1 MAKKKPLQQ
10 LDLFGEAFAE
20 QTVPVQDEKQ
30 EAQPAYEPIE
40 TTVQSAV
47 AEETPL
53 INDTRQVVFADDK
66 IGIKIKLKTPAQ
78 PVVTTSEQVVEP
90 TSVEVTNAVQQEA
103 LVPITEENEFV
114 QEEPVVIIESVASNE
129 SKPAITK
136 KYTKRIQSNIE
147 KPKSKRGRK
156 SFKEMDEEVGLI
168 NIPDEDELNK
178 KLYYPIREVAAFFNV
193 NTSLI
198 REWEVEFDILQPR
211 KNRKGDRLF
220 RVEDIKNLHIIYYL
234 LRNKKFSV
242 DGAKK
247 YLKENKKKA
256 DVQQQLLQSLTK
268 FRSFLVELKTNLQ
281 A

>member
-20 QTVPVQDEKQ
+20 QPIPVQEEKQ
-30 EAQPAYEPIE
+30 ETIQAEEPIQPSVNV
-40 TTVQSAV
+40 TT
-47 AEETPL
+47 EEEKHVVT
-53 INDTRQVVFADDK
+53 DTRQVVFADDK
-66 IGIKIKLKTPAQ
+66 IGIKIKLKAPVQ
-78 PVVTTSEQVVEP
+78 PVVENI
-90 TSVEVTNAVQQEA
+90 VTEA
-103 LVPITEENEFV
+103 ELVIPLTEEKKNIVE
-114 QEEPVVIIESVASNE
+114 EEPIVAIEEPIVIIESVKEN
-129 SKPAITK
+129 KPTLTTK
-136 KYTKRIQSNIE
+136 KFPTSTSKFKID

-168 NIPDEDELNK
+168 NIPDEEELKK

-198 REWEVEFDILQPR
+198 RAWEVEFDILQPR

-220 RVEDIKNLHIIYYL
+220 RVEDIKNLQIIYYL

-268 FRSFLVELKTNLQ
+268 FRSFLVELKANLQ